1 LKSALE
7 KYTVPYATDDDLGII
22 IDAIGDAKIVLLGE
36 ASHGTSEFYTTRTQL
51 TKKLIEEK
59 CFSVIAVE
67 GGWPS
72 CQQVNRYIKNYG
84 PGVLDTQTVLNAF
97 NDWPTWMWANED
109 VVDLIDWLKLHNE
122 QHSKSLKIGFYG
134 VDIYSLWRSM
144 EELFFD
150 LTTLKPAGEDIN
162 LAKKVFSCFQ
172 RFDRSPE
179 QYAISTVQTGRTC
192 TKEVTE
198 LLAIIRANIALYPS
212 DMEQDLNLLINALV
226 LKNAEAYYRAATQQN
241 ALSWNIRDTHMV
253 ETINELRTYHGEDAK
268 IIVWEHNTHIG
279 DARAT
284 TMKDDG
290 TINVGQILREQNKK
304 EDVYA
309 IGFGTYRGTVIAS
322 DEWGAPHKIMN
333 VPPAKKGSW
342 EDLLHQSGAFDK
354 ILVFTEENR
363 KHFTNWIDHRA
374 IGVTYDP
381 AFEKYNYVPSQ
392 IGYRYDTFIHIEET
406 TALKPFN
413 K

>member
-1 LKSALE
+1 
-7 KYTVPYATDDDLGII
+7 
-22 IDAIGDAKIVLLGE
+22 
-36 ASHGTSEFYTTRTQL
+36 L
-51 TKKLIEEK
+51 TKKLIKEK
-59 CFSVIAVE
+59 GFSIIAVE
-67 GGWPS
+67 GTWPS
-72 CQQVNRYIKNYG
+72 SQQVNRHIKNYG
-84 PGVLDTQTVLNAF
+84 SGVLDTQTVLNTF

-109 VVDLIDWLKLHNE
+109 VVDLIDWLKLHNA
-122 QHSKSLKIGFYG
+122 QHNNRPKVGFYG

-150 LTTLKPAGEDIN
+150 LTTLKPVGEDVN

-172 RFDRSPE
+172 RFNRSPE
-179 QYAISTVQTGRTC
+179 QYAISTLQTGQTC
-192 TKEVTE
+192 TNEVTE
-198 LLAIIRANIALYPS
+198 LLASIRANKLLYPS
-212 DMEQDLNLLINALV
+212 DMEQDLHLLINALV
-226 LKNAEAYYRAATQQN
+226 LKNAEAYYRAAPTQDV
-241 ALSWNIRDTHMV
+241 LSWNIRDTHMV

-268 IIVWEHNTHIG
+268 IVVWEHNTHIG

-309 IGFGTYRGTVIAS
+309 IGFGTHRGTVIAS
-322 DEWGAPHKIMN
+322 DEWGAPYKIMD

-354 ILVFTEENR
+354 LLVFTEENR
-363 KHFTNWIDHRA
+363 KHFTDWIDHRA
-374 IGVTYDP
+374 IGVTYDR

-392 IGYRYDTFIHIEET
+392 IGYRYDAFIHIEDT
-406 TALKPFN
+406 TALKPLN